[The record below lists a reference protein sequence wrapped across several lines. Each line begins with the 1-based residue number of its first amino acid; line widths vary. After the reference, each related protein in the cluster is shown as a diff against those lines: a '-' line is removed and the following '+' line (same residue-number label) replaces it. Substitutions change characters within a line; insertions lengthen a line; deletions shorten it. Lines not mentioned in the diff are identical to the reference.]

1 MRALLA
7 DYARLRASEPV
18 GRAVVTSVWGSAPQA
33 EGATMLVSASGKMA
47 GSVSGGC
54 VEAAVAEEVRAAMAR
69 GAAKLVR
76 YGISDERAWE
86 VGLACGGSLEVLVEP
101 AVSGP
106 VLAAAEGPG
115 GVVVATFLDG
125 AEPGRS
131 VSIDDS
137 SPVEVTD
144 LVRAAREA
152 LRSGRS
158 RTVRLPVG
166 GTDAGA
172 FLEVFPRPR
181 KLVIFGGVHVAA
193 ALVTLAHA
201 LDYRTVVAD
210 GRASFLTRERFPDAD
225 QLILGW
231 PDEAFAQAGIDS
243 ATAVAVLTHDPKFDD
258 PALMIAL
265 RSPAM
270 YVGAIGSKK
279 TQAARRERLRAAG
292 LTDDQVGRLFGPIG
306 LDLGG
311 RTPAET
317 ALAIMAEI
325 VAVRHGAAVARTAG

>member
-7 DYARLRASEPV
+7 EYARLRASEPV

-69 GAAKLVR
+69 GAARLVR

-158 RTVRLPVG
+158 RTVRVPAG
-166 GTDAGA
+166 GTDAGV

-292 LTDDQVGRLFGPIG
+292 LTDDQLGRLFGPIG